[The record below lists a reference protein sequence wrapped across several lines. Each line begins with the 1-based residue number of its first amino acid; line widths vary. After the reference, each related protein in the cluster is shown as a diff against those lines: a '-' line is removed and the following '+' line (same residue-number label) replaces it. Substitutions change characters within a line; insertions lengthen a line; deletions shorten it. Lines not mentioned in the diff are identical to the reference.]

1 MNSTRDTVRAV
12 VQRYFADD
20 LAGRPLS
27 ADDDADLAA
36 SGLHIDSLGR
46 MGLFVELEQA
56 FRVELREQD
65 LRPEA
70 VSSIAAMSALMDRYR
85 APGTVT

>member
-1 MNSTRDTVRAV
+1 
-12 VQRYFADD
+12 
-20 LAGRPLS
+20 
-27 ADDDADLAA
+27 
-36 SGLHIDSLGR
+36 

-85 APGTVT
+85 APGTVM